1 MSYVTLIEDT
11 KKLHFA
17 PPQISS
23 VGNRMLGSQVLKED
37 PCGGTGWGVGGGG
50 EVRAEDAWGAQRAS
64 LTEQDHRPQP
74 QAVPAARKLQS

>member
-1 MSYVTLIEDT
+1 MSYVTLTEDT

-37 PCGGTGWGVGGGG
+37 PRRGTGGVELRMPG
-50 EVRAEDAWGAQRAS
+50 
-64 LTEQDHRPQP
+64 
-74 QAVPAARKLQS
+74 VPSGHH

>member
-1 MSYVTLIEDT
+1 MSYVTLTEDT

-37 PCGGTGWGVGGGG
+37 PCGGTGG
-50 EVRAEDAWGAQRAS
+50 RAEDACGAQRAS
-64 LTEQDHRPQP
+64 LTEQDHRPRP